1 MSIPAAPRRAIIWR
15 RSIQHH
21 AVDVRKNLDPPTS
34 HPEDAALRTLLSAP
48 SAESLQ
54 GILFVPAGRGFRFRR
69 TLVPKHPIHT
79 ARPTGSRGCY
89 NGRVPGAAAW
99 ATALWRQSSSPTF
112 ASSGELSVRGRQKEA
127 WRQCERAC
135 RCHAA
140 VCPGA
145 WRVALCALVCASLS
159 RELPWC
165 C

>member
-48 SAESLQ
+48 SAECREFCLYQ
-54 GILFVPAGRGFRFRR
+54 QAGDFGFVVHWY
-69 TLVPKHPIHT
+69 LKHPIHT

-99 ATALWRQSSSPTF
+99 ATAQWRQSSSPTF